1 MSMKELRHHQALF
14 AGCLVGLIS
23 LFYVYQFLQLYH
35 QDWTRFIQ
43 AGDRFFRPEEVPG
56 VSILPDSMGYD
67 GQFYY
72 WVARDPFAV
81 STIAEKIDYTVRY
94 SRIGYPLAGYLASLG
109 NPERLPYILVFINV
123 FALAVAAWALGRVF
137 MHYGQCGLWGIL
149 VGVIPGVVFSLGRDL
164 VEPLALCGI
173 AFGILQYVRGRFW
186 WSAVWFSLAVLTKE
200 TVFLGLLALAI
211 FEIVRRR
218 RLVLTSIIP
227 VVAYLV
233 WKIIVVWLF
242 QGYGLR
248 HVLFSDLS
256 PVPFSDALTYYA
268 QIFPPLHFDAAE
280 LLTTVYLPVLFLGM
294 VILSVAV
301 WRSRRQ
307 PLAWFSLGLALLVPF
322 YSDHIWV
329 EPFAYVRVSSEFW
342 MGLIMLSALIS
353 ARSRWLVGSGLLAL
367 SCLVAVSLF

>member
-1 MSMKELRHHQALF
+1 MKDLRRHQALL
-14 AGCLVGLIS
+14 AGCLVGLVS
-23 LFYVYQFLQLYH
+23 LFYVAQFLQLYH
-35 QDWTRFIQ
+35 QDWTGFIQ
-43 AGDRFFRPEEVPG
+43 AGDRFFRSEEVPG
-56 VSILPDSMGYD
+56 VSILPDSAGYD

-72 WVARDPFAV
+72 WVARNPFAV
-81 STIAEKIDYTVRY
+81 SAIAEKIDYTVRY
-94 SRIGYPLAGYLASLG
+94 SRIGYPLVGYFASLG
-109 NPERLPYILVFINV
+109 NPERLPYVLVLINV

-137 MHYGQCGLWGIL
+137 MHYGKYGLWGIL
-149 VGVIPGVVFSLGRDL
+149 VGVIPGVVFSLGRNL

-173 AFGILQYVRGRFW
+173 AIGILQYLRGRFG
-186 WSAVWFSLAVLTKE
+186 WSAAWLSLAVLTKE
-200 TVFLGLLALAI
+200 TVFFGLLALAI

-227 VVAYLV
+227 VVVYLG
-233 WKIIVVWLF
+233 WKVTVAWLF

-256 PVPFSDALTYYA
+256 LMPFSHALTYYA
-268 QIFPPLHFDAAE
+268 QIFPPAHFNAAV
-280 LLTTVYLPVLFLGM
+280 LLTIVYLPVLFLGL
-294 VILSVAV
+294 VILSAAV

-342 MGLIMLSALIS
+342 LGLIMLSALIS
-353 ARSRWLVGSGLLAL
+353 ARSRWLVGSGLVAL